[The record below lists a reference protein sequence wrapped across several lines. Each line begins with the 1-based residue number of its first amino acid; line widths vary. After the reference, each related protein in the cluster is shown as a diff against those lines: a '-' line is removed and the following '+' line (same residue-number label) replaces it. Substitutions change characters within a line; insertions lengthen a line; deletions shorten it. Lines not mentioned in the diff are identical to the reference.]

1 MPKLCPARV
10 RVSGDQDDVSGAGA
24 IYRRPGR
31 ARFACSR
38 SSLRGASHFQGL
50 SRPLCPCYASPVHE
64 DIPRLFERVPRGLFG
79 PLGDP
84 YAEIYWELLASLY
97 QHEFEREPFVV
108 LRSVAL
114 EVAERVIR
122 ASRLWIERRQ
132 DLEILAR
139 EDDQTRDR
147 GGERI
152 PASPGALPAT
162 AGGSGRDGDDADLVR
177 SLARRLIARL
187 ERRDRKSVV

>member
-1 MPKLCPARV
+1 MLSETQLCPNCAQPA
-10 RVSGDQDDVSGAGA
+10 SGPST
-24 IYRRPGR
+24 
-31 ARFACSR
+31 
-38 SSLRGASHFQGL
+38 L

-152 PASPGALPAT
+152 PAGPRAVAAT
-162 AGGSGRDGDDADLVR
+162 AGGAGREGGDADLLPSPPR
-177 SLARRLIARL
+177 RRLTRHERNRWGRPYYTAR
-187 ERRDRKSVV
+187 

>member
-1 MPKLCPARV
+1 MLSETQLCPNCAQPA
-10 RVSGDQDDVSGAGA
+10 SGPST
-24 IYRRPGR
+24 
-31 ARFACSR
+31 
-38 SSLRGASHFQGL
+38 L

-97 QHEFEREPFVV
+97 QHEFEHEPFVV

-122 ASRLWIERRQ
+122 GSRLWIERRQ
-132 DLEILAR
+132 DLEALAR
-139 EDDQTRDR
+139 EDDQARGGGGNWIPASHGGVAGGGGGG
-147 GGERI
+147 GGERADPGRA
-152 PASPGALPAT
+152 PAPRGIK
-162 AGGSGRDGDDADLVR
+162 G
-177 SLARRLIARL
+177 L
-187 ERRDRKSVV
+187 ERSGGGP